1 MLKQSTNKVIMIRP
15 CAFDYNPETATS
27 NTFQTKL
34 LNTDSATTQA
44 LALKEFDAMVNL
56 LEQNQIKVEVFE
68 DTPEPHTPDS
78 IFPNN
83 WFSTH
88 QDGQIFIYSMCNH
101 NRRLEKR
108 EDILEFLTNS
118 LNFQF
123 LPENDFSKYQEQE
136 IFLEG
141 TGSLVLDRVNKI
153 AYCCLSVRSNKLLLQ
168 EFCQKAGY
176 KAVVFQ
182 AFDKD
187 KNPIYHTNVMMGI
200 GTKWVYICLES
211 ILDKQEREN
220 VKNSLLQT
228 GHEIIEISQEQVKNF
243 AGNVLELEN
252 NLKEKFILISKTA
265 FDSLKKE
272 QKEQTEKFVKWLIP
286 DIKTIETNGGGSVRC
301 MVAEIFG

>member
-1 MLKQSTNKVIMIRP
+1 MIRP

>member
-1 MLKQSTNKVIMIRP
+1 MIRP

-34 LNTDSATTQA
+34 LNTDSTTTQA